1 MGGGLIS
8 FLIFAYRFCAG
19 EALSGR
25 HHTDATFFRRPTKI
39 KHPRG
44 RLVPHWWHWRP
55 GWHRGLM
62 RAAALGALAA
72 LIFGFA
78 HAPAVTLAAL
88 ATIPAAAVG
97 WAALWAYRKAR
108 RWWPSTSK

>member
-1 MGGGLIS
+1 VKE
-8 FLIFAYRFCAG
+8 FLILAYRFCAG

-25 HHTDATFFRRPTKI
+25 HHTDATFFRWPTKV

-44 RLVPHWWHWRP
+44 RVVPHWWHWRP

-62 RAAALGALAA
+62 RLAALGVSVALIAGLVRAPSATLIALAA
-72 LIFGFA
+72 
-78 HAPAVTLAAL
+78 V
-88 ATIPAAAVG
+88 PAAAAA
-97 WAALWAYRKAR
+97 WAGIWVYRKVR